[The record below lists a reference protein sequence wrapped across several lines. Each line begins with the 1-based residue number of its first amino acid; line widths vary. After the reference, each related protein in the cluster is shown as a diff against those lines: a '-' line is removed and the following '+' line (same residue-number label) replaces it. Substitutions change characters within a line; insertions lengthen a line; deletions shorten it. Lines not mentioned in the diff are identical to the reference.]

1 MYIVVM
7 RISSKSK
14 ITFQVLLDV
23 AAHTAKGKA
32 ISIPLLC
39 RRHKLSHSYLEII
52 FGILK
57 SAGYIRSFRGPG
69 GGYSLLKKPQDISLF
84 DVVCLVNDQSIM
96 RDDLCTHLWNDLDFY
111 MSEQM
116 KKVNLASEL
125 GRLSIEIEAAT
136 KGMAIMKMASLTHTQ
151 TSAEAKKSNKTVK
164 PSKPRLGPNSVFTL
178 GRYLQ
183 SN

>member
-1 MYIVVM
+1 M
-7 RISSKSK
+7 
-14 ITFQVLLDV
+14 DV
-23 AAHTAKGKA
+23 AAHTVKGKA

-96 RDDLCTHLWNDLDFY
+96 RDDLCTQLWNDLDSC
-111 MSEQM
+111 MSEHM

-125 GRLSIEIEAAT
+125 DKLSIEIEGAT
-136 KGMAIMKMASLTHTQ
+136 KGLAIKKMVSLTQTQ
-151 TSAEAKKSNKTVK
+151 NSSEVAKLNKTVK
-164 PSKPRLGPNSVFTL
+164 PSKPRIGPNSVFTF